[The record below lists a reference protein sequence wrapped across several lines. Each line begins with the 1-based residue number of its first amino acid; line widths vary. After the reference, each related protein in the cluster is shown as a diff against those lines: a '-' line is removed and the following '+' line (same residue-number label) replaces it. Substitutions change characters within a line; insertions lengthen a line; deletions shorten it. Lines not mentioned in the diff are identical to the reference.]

1 MSEVKRLYRSRTD
14 RVIGG
19 VCAGL
24 AKYTNMDPALM
35 RVIWVLGSIF
45 VAGIGGVIAYVILMA
60 VVPEEPLE
68 TPLPPPPPPTT

>member
-1 MSEVKRLYRSRTD
+1 MTEVKRLYRSRKD

-24 AKYTNMDPALM
+24 AEYANMDVSLM

-45 VAGIGGVIAYVILMA
+45 FAGIGGIIAYVILMA

-68 TPLPPPPPPTT
+68 APPPEQPPAT